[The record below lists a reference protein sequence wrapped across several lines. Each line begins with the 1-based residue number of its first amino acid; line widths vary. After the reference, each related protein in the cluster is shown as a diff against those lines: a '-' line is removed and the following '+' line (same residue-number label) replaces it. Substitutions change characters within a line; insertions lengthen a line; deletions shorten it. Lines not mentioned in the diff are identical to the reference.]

1 MPYIRSTA
9 APPPG
14 TAAATKSVIAP
25 PSATLA
31 LEPLAVQCV
40 VSVVS
45 TRWAGEGRRR
55 QGGRGR
61 RAGTPAQARPRS
73 HPTAPTSSRPLD
85 IPRLQLL
92 RSTRARACARARVA
106 RWAPPQTMDHLLTT
120 YHISTPTCPLSL
132 PCVDLITLLQC
143 PFKSGLGRLRLPK
156 CRHDK
161 ERPSSGGSRSNTATM
176 TSPNPTTAP
185 PTSTHQPHQHLAPS
199 LPPVYTRPAPG
210 FEPREVAQSRP
221 LRPHPKGCKVEG
233 GSFALGPS

>member
-25 PSATLA
+25 PSAPLA
-31 LEPLAVQCV
+31 LDPLAVQCV

-45 TRWAGEGRRR
+45 TWWAGEGRRR
-55 QGGRGR
+55 QGGRGI

-73 HPTAPTSSRPLD
+73 HPPAPTSSRPLD
-85 IPRLQLL
+85 IPRLLLL

-106 RWAPPQTMDHLLTT
+106 RLAPPQTTDQLLTT
-120 YHISTPTCPLSL
+120 YHISTLTCPLSL
-132 PCVDLITLLQC
+132 PCVDLLTLLQC

-161 ERPSSGGSRSNTATM
+161 KRPSSGGSRSNTAT
-176 TSPNPTTAP
+176 TCSHYRPHPTPQQPHLPAP
-185 PTSTHQPHQHLAPS
+185 TNPTST
-199 LPPVYTRPAPG
+199 LPLHY
-210 FEPREVAQSRP
+210 PRYMRA
-221 LRPHPKGCKVEG
+221 HG
-233 GSFALGPS
+233 A